1 MALFDLTEK
10 DRHDTLNKAID
21 LVHDYYTNT
30 DSRNVTPDLNLNF
43 VRQYVE
49 NGISKENVTYQEKID
64 YVFNGLESFAVQIA
78 HPSYFGL
85 FNPRPA
91 FSGIISDLF
100 TATTNPQMAAWSHNP
115 FCYAVEE
122 YSIQELGKR
131 FGLEQV
137 DGTFCSGGAEANQ
150 TAVLCALNKHF
161 PSYLTKGVQSLS
173 ERPIIYC
180 SGQTHH
186 SIAKAARMCGI
197 GLESV
202 RHVPTNDQL
211 EINLTILSQYIE
223 DDLKAGLLPFMIVA
237 TAGTTGPGSIDDIN
251 GIQKLA
257 EKHSLWFHV
266 DAAFAGALCL
276 SKKHQSVLGGIEHAD
291 SITVDIHKWLAAPMG
306 TGCFIT
312 KHLSILESTFRIT
325 AEYMPTEGSQNS
337 AVDPYVHSI
346 QWSRRS
352 LGLRFYMSLLF
363 YGWAGFEKTLNHH
376 MDMGNALKEKLKNND
391 WNMMNET
398 PLPIVCFSKDTYS
411 DDDVRNI
418 CAHVVQSK
426 KAWISTY
433 PINGKLSLR
442 ACITNYATSEN
453 ELDQLVMLLQN
464 AEKELV
470 QS

>member
-1 MALFDLTEK
+1 MALFDLFEK
-10 DRHDTLNKAID
+10 ERHDTMNKAID
-21 LVHDYYTNT
+21 LVHDYYSNT
-30 DSRNVTPDLNLNF
+30 KNRNVTPDLDLNF

-49 NGISKENVTYQEKID
+49 KGMTNSTDSYQEKIK

-91 FSGIISDLF
+91 FAGIISDLF
-100 TATTNPQMAAWSHNP
+100 TATTNPQLAAWSHNP

-131 FGLEQV
+131 FGLTQL

-161 PSYLTKGVQSLS
+161 PSFLTKGVQSLS
-173 ERPIIYC
+173 ARPVLYC

-202 RHVPTNDQL
+202 RLVPTNQKL
-211 EINLTILSQYIE
+211 EMSIDHLSQYIK
-223 DDLKAGLLPFMIVA
+223 DDLKAGLLPFMVVA
-237 TAGTTGPGSIDDIN
+237 TAGTTGPGSIDDIAKVQTISKN
-251 GIQKLA
+251 YG
-257 EKHSLWFHV
+257 LWFHV
-266 DAAFAGALCL
+266 DAAFAGALTL
-276 SKKHQSVLGGIEHAD
+276 SQKHKSVLSGIEHAD

-312 KHLSILESTFRIT
+312 SHLAILESTFRIT
-325 AEYMPTEGSQNS
+325 AEYMPTEGTQNT
-337 AVDPYVHSI
+337 AIDPYVHSI

-363 YGWAGFEKTLNHH
+363 YGWEGFEKTLDHH
-376 MDMGNALKEKLKNND
+376 MEMGEALNAKLVQND
-391 WNMMNET
+391 WKILNDT
-398 PLPIVCFSKDTYS
+398 PLPIVCFSKDIYS
-411 DDDVRNI
+411 DEDIKKI

-433 PINGKLSLR
+433 PVNGNLSLR
-442 ACITNYATSEN
+442 ACITNYATSEK
-453 ELDQLVMLLQN
+453 ELDQLVLLLHE
-464 AEKELV
+464 AENELF
-470 QS
+470 